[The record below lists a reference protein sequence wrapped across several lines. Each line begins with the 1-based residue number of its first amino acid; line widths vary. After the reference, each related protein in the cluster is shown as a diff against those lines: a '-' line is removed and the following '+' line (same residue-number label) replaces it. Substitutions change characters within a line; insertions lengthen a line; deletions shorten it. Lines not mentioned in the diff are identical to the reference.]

1 MGILDGVLGGVLG
14 AEMINVVSGVVERH
28 GGVAGLVSQFEQQG
42 LGGIAQSWVTNGP
55 NQPISSAQLQQVLGS
70 SAVTELA
77 AKFGINPQDML
88 AKLTQVLPQAV
99 DKMTPAGVVPHA

>member
-1 MGILDGVLGGVLG
+1 MGILDGVLGGVVG
-14 AEMINVVSGVVERH
+14 AELTNVVSGVIERH

-42 LGGIAQSWVTNGP
+42 LGGIAQSWVSNGP
-55 NQPISSAQLQQVLGS
+55 NQAITSDQLHQVLGS
-70 SAVTELA
+70 STVTALA

-99 DKMTPAGVVPHA
+99 DKLTPAGVAPKA